1 MRAGDEV
8 NAGNSIICSREGRLR
23 SSEDCFSL
31 NRCKKEPEKVRDKCS
46 PHFVLHIQKN
56 FSEER
61 PKIYVC
67 SLNLFCQ
74 AQSSRYGNDR
84 VATNEVFAGLTG
96 RSPKRARFAWG
107 PSVWLEREKLGNRR
121 VS

>member
-8 NAGNSIICSREGRLR
+8 NATLLSAPREGRLR

-31 NRCKKEPEKVRDKCS
+31 NRCKKELEKVRDKCS

-84 VATNEVFAGLTG
+84 VATNEVFAGLTS
-96 RSPKRARFAWG
+96 RSPKRACFAWG